1 MELDKPIAIAVILF
15 IILVLGFYLVIPKY
29 RTFQDLLINLGKKE
43 AELQGKAAYFVEVTK
58 TYKELM
64 QYQENLKK
72 IETALPDNLAMA
84 PLINFI
90 YQKGAE
96 NGVIIKNISIL
107 KNASVG
113 ANTKI
118 KETNVSLNLFGSY
131 NAFKSFLTSIEKSAR
146 LMEGGNISFSVTP
159 PSLTSPLI
167 QETYPIK
174 LDIKAYS
181 Y

>member
-1 MELDKPIAIAVILF
+1 
-15 IILVLGFYLVIPKY
+15 
-29 RTFQDLLINLGKKE
+29 
-43 AELQGKAAYFVEVTK
+43 
-58 TYKELM
+58 
-64 QYQENLKK
+64 
-72 IETALPDNLAMA
+72 
-84 PLINFI
+84 
-90 YQKGAE
+90 
-96 NGVIIKNISIL
+96 
-107 KNASVG
+107 
-113 ANTKI
+113 I